1 MEKSF
6 PLEVEGHIQR
16 FCGYFKVKVGKSEV
30 KAATRHIVESSVD
43 KENVVFTD
51 QSTSYVDL
59 KNLVDL
65 HVTYKSTKESMHE
78 LKWVHIANVKKNL
91 LGIYNVIK
99 EKYLQHY
106 PDEFC
111 FKLNKRYNTNLY
123 DNLIIS
129 LI

>member
-1 MEKSF
+1 M
-6 PLEVEGHIQR
+6 
-16 FCGYFKVKVGKSEV
+16 KVGKSEV
-30 KAATRHIVESSVD
+30 KAATRHIVESSID

-65 HVTYKSTKESMHE
+65 HVTYKSTKESVHE
-78 LKWVHIANVKKNL
+78 LKWVHIANAKRNL
-91 LGIYNVIK
+91 LGIYHVFK

-106 PDEFC
+106 LDVFC
-111 FKLNKRYNTNLY
+111 FKLNRRYNTNLF